1 MKKTVDINKTTLAKE
16 KSRFIKVSNKAYY
29 FIQIIR
35 GFFLALLILTG
46 IMFIVNAIGLIFRL
60 FEYQDNPQALFALF
74 IGGILFLSQFIPLGF
89 AAKIFD
95 KFRKGQTPF
104 QYDVAD
110 KIKGAA
116 ISMLV
121 LSAITQI
128 LCLIYYALISNNVFT
143 AELENIS
150 INGNI
155 DFTVFLFGILIYA
168 FSYVFSYGAK
178 LQQESDETL

>member
-1 MKKTVDINKTTLAKE
+1 MKKTVDVNGITLEKE
-16 KSRFIKVSNKAYY
+16 KSRFIKVSKGAYY
-29 FIQIIR
+29 FIQVSR
-35 GFFLALLILTG
+35 GIFLAFLILTG
-46 IMFIVNAIGLIFRL
+46 IMFIVNVIGLIFKI
-60 FEYQDNPQALFALF
+60 FEYQDNSQALFALF

-116 ISMLV
+116 ISLLV
-121 LSAITQI
+121 LSAVTQI
-128 LCLIYYALISNNVFT
+128 LCWIYYALISNNVFT
-143 AELENIS
+143 AQLDYINI
-150 INGNI
+150 NCDI
-155 DFTVFLFGILIYA
+155 DLNVFIFGILIYA